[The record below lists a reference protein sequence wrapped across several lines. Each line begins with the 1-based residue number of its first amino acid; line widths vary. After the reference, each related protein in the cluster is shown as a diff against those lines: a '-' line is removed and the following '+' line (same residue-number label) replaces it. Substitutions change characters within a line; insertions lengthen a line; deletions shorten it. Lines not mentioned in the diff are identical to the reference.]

1 MRLDWKADMGVIVVG
16 MADLKVAKNPDILTT
31 LGLGSCVGITLYDKV
46 KKIGGLAHVML
57 PTYKGFEGQNI
68 AKFADSAIIELVNQL
83 TRMGVQRNSLVAKIA
98 GGAHM
103 FGHTQ
108 NNDML
113 KIGERNAKAS
123 LAILSQLRIPVQAN
137 DTGGTHGRTI
147 ELNTDTGALKIRT
160 VGAGEKFI

>member
-1 MRLDWKADMGVIVVG
+1 MGVIVVG
-16 MADLKVAKNPDILTT
+16 MADLKVAKSPDILTT
-31 LGLGSCVGITLYDKV
+31 LGLGSCVGVTLYDKT
-46 KKIGGLAHVML
+46 KKIGGMAHCML

-68 AKFADSAIIELVNQL
+68 AKFADSAIIELINQL
-83 TRMGVQRNSLVAKIA
+83 ARMGVARNLLVAKIA

-103 FGHTQ
+103 FGRSQ

-113 KIGERNAKAS
+113 KIGERNAAAS
-123 LAILSQLRIPVQAN
+123 TAILKQLGIPIIAN

-147 ELNTDTGALKIRT
+147 ELYMDSGQLKIRT

>member
-1 MRLDWKADMGVIVVG
+1 MTDMGVIVVG
-16 MADLKVAKNPDILTT
+16 MADLKVAKAPDILTT
-31 LGLGSCVGITLYDKV
+31 LGLGSCIGITLHDQA
-46 KKIGGLAHVML
+46 KKIGGMAHIML

-83 TRMGVQRNSLVAKIA
+83 ARLGAPRGSLVAKIA

-103 FGHTQ
+103 FGRSQ

-113 KIGERNAKAS
+113 KIGERNAAAS
-123 LAILSQLRIPVQAN
+123 LAILKQLGIPVKAN
-137 DTGGTHGRTI
+137 DTGGSHGRTI
-147 ELNTDTGALKIRT
+147 ELHIDNGSLKIKT

>member
-1 MRLDWKADMGVIVVG
+1 MGMIVVG
-16 MADLKVAKNPDILTT
+16 MADLKVAKAPDILTT
-31 LGLGSCVGITLYDKV
+31 LGLGSCIGITLYDQA
-46 KKIGGLAHVML
+46 KKIGGMAHIML

-68 AKFADSAIIELVNQL
+68 AKFADSAIIELINQL
-83 TRMGVQRNSLVAKIA
+83 GRIGAPRGALVAKIA

-103 FGHTQ
+103 FGRSQ

-113 KIGERNAKAS
+113 KIGERNAAAS
-123 LAILSQLRIPVQAN
+123 LAILNQLRIPVRAN

-147 ELNTDTGALKIRT
+147 ELYMDSGQLKIRT

>member
-1 MRLDWKADMGVIVVG
+1 MGVIVVG
-16 MADLKVAKNPDILTT
+16 MADLKVAKTPDILTT
-31 LGLGSCVGITLYDKV
+31 LGLGSCIGITLHCIAKKV
-46 KKIGGLAHVML
+46 GGMAHIML

-83 TRMGVQRNSLVAKIA
+83 ARIGAPRASLVAKIA

-103 FGHTQ
+103 FGHSQ

-113 KIGERNAKAS
+113 KIGERNAAAS
-123 LAILSQLRIPVQAN
+123 LAILKQLGIPVKAN

-147 ELNTDTGALKIRT
+147 ELHIETGQLKIRT

>member
-1 MRLDWKADMGVIVVG
+1 MGVIVVG
-16 MADLKVAKNPDILTT
+16 MADLKVAKSPDILTT
-31 LGLGSCVGITLYDKV
+31 LGLGSCIGITLYAGAN
-46 KKIGGLAHVML
+46 KIGGMAHIML

-83 TRMGVQRNSLVAKIA
+83 ARIGAPRASLVAKIA

-103 FGHTQ
+103 FGRSQ

-113 KIGERNAKAS
+113 KIGERNAAAS
-123 LAILSQLRIPVQAN
+123 LAILKQLGIPVKAN

-147 ELNTDTGALKIRT
+147 ELHMDTGALKIRT

>member
-1 MRLDWKADMGVIVVG
+1 MGVIVVG
-16 MADLKVAKNPDILTT
+16 MADLKVTRSPDTLTT
-31 LGLGSCVGITLYDKV
+31 LGLGSCVGITLFDKI
-46 KKIGGLAHVML
+46 KKIGGMAHVML

-83 TRMGVQRNSLVAKIA
+83 ARIGATRQSLVAKLA

-103 FGHTQ
+103 FGRAS

-113 KIGERNAKAS
+113 KIGERNAAAS
-123 LAILSQLRIPVQAN
+123 MAILKQLGIPIHAN